1 MIAIAQMGSTAVAD
15 EATSFPRYITR
26 DIELPLHLPVGEYSE
41 FLRCAI
47 KTGELAIDRLADL
60 LRPGTPDDPS
70 RAVFVQRHEVRLD
83 RLEEISGNFLLH
95 HRYMNAVKR
104 TEVVREL
111 IANSSEAVRD
121 AKGEVSTILS
131 QSLGRIED
139 SVRSLNEKLDS
150 ASVGA
155 GNSIPLQTQADL
167 VEAID
172 RTLGTAVDEVRGA
185 ADEMREVVRDID
197 WHSSRV
203 DDS

>member
-1 MIAIAQMGSTAVAD
+1 MAD

-47 KTGELAIDRLADL
+47 KTGESAIDRLADL
-60 LRPGTPDDPS
+60 LRPGTPADPS
-70 RAVFVQRHEVRLD
+70 QAVFVQRHELRLD
-83 RLEEISGNFLLH
+83 RLEEISGNSLLH
-95 HRYMNAVKR
+95 HRYMNVVKR
-104 TEVVREL
+104 AEGVREL
-111 IANSSEAVRD
+111 IANSSEAVSD
-121 AKGEVSTILS
+121 AKGKVSTVLS

-139 SVRSLNEKLDS
+139 SVLSLNEMLES

-155 GNSIPLQTQADL
+155 GNRIPLRTQADL
-167 VEAID
+167 AEAID

-185 ADEMREVVRDID
+185 ADKMREVVRDVD

>member
-1 MIAIAQMGSTAVAD
+1 MAD

-47 KTGELAIDRLADL
+47 KTAESAIDRLADL
-60 LRPGTPDDPS
+60 LRPGTPADPS
-70 RAVFVQRHEVRLD
+70 QAVFVQRHELRLD
-83 RLEEISGNFLLH
+83 RLEEISGNSLLH
-95 HRYMNAVKR
+95 HRYMNVVKR
-104 TEVVREL
+104 AEGVREL
-111 IANSSEAVRD
+111 IANSSEAVSD
-121 AKGEVSTILS
+121 AKGKVSTVLS

-139 SVRSLNEKLDS
+139 SVLSLNEKLES

-155 GNSIPLQTQADL
+155 GNRIPLRTQADL
-167 VEAID
+167 AEAID

-185 ADEMREVVRDID
+185 ADKMREVVRDVD